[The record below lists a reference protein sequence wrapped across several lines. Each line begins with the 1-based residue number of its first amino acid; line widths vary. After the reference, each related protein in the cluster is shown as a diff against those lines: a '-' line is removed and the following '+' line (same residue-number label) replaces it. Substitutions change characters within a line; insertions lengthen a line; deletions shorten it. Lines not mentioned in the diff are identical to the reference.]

1 MDMFDKLN
9 VYSSNIAIIDENLKT
24 FTYKNLLIS
33 ADELGKKITKRT
45 TIFLICKNSY
55 EFIASYVGLIRTKAV
70 VFLINNSINE
80 KKLSY
85 LVNHYRPKYIL
96 IPKEKKISSIGLIEK
111 FNLNN
116 KYKLFET
123 NFRTKQIVHAELAL
137 LMTTSGST
145 GSPKFV
151 KLSYSNLLDN
161 ANKIAQYLNI
171 KSSDRPITTMQPSYS
186 YGLSIINS
194 HLIKGASIIM
204 TERTL
209 FEKKFWEVLRK
220 KKATTFG
227 GVPFFFYILKKLKF
241 NKMNLPYLNYI
252 TQAGGKL
259 NNSLLSEF
267 IKISEEKKIRF
278 YTMYGATEAT
288 ARMSYLNWKLIKK
301 KFGSIGKPLPGGK
314 FYINDE
320 KNKIVKE
327 NNVVGE
333 LIYEGNNVML
343 GYAEKIKDLGKQNTN
358 KKKLHTGDLARRD
371 KDGFY
376 YITGR
381 KNRYLKMFG
390 LRINLDEIEQQIK
403 SSSIDAACFG
413 SDDNLNIFITN
424 SRKKNF
430 ITKFLTQNLGINRSS
445 LSINIVKKIPRN
457 QDGKILYSNLK
468 NLIV

>member
-9 VYSSNIAIIDENLKT
+9 VYSSNIAIIDENLET
-24 FTYKNLLIS
+24 FTYKDLLIS
-33 ADELGKKITKRT
+33 ADELGKKVAKRT

-55 EFIASYVGLIRTKAV
+55 EFVVSYVGLIRTKAV

-80 KKLSY
+80 KKLNY

-96 IPKEKKISSIGLIEK
+96 IPKEKNILSIGLIEK

-123 NFRTKQIVHAELAL
+123 NFRTKQVVHAELAL

-227 GVPFFFYILKKLKF
+227 GVPFIFEILKKLKF

-259 NNSLLSEF
+259 NKSLLSEF

-301 KFGSIGKPLPGGK
+301 KFGSIGKPLLGGK
-314 FYINDE
+314 FYIYDE

-343 GYAEKIKDLGKQNTN
+343 GYAEKIKDLGKQNIN

-371 KDGFY
+371 EDGFY

-403 SSSIDAACFG
+403 SSGFNVACFG

-424 SRKKNF
+424 SRKRNF
-430 ITKFLTQNLGINRSS
+430 ITKFLTQNLGINKSF